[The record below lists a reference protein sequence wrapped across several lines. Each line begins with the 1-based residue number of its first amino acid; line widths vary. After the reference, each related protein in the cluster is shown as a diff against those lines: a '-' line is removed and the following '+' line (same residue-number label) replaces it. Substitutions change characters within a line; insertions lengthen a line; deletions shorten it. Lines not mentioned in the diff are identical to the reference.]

1 MERSLNI
8 FSALLLKL
16 FNLVSRTDCPVLCGE
31 PDYPE
36 ELLK

>member
-1 MERSLNI
+1 MQKSLNI
-8 FSALLLKL
+8 FSALLIKL
-16 FNLVSRTDCPVLCGE
+16 FSLISNTSCLGYLGE

>member
-1 MERSLNI
+1 MQKSLNI
-8 FSALLLKL
+8 FSAILLEI
-16 FNLVSRTDCPVLCGE
+16 FSLVSKSSCHAFWGE

>member
-1 MERSLNI
+1 MQKSLNI
-8 FSALLLKL
+8 FSTLLIKF
-16 FNLVSRTDCPVLCGE
+16 FNLVLNTSCVGYIGE

>member
-1 MERSLNI
+1 MQKSLNI
-8 FSALLLKL
+8 FSAILLDL
-16 FNLVSRTDCPVLCGE
+16 FSLVSKSSCSVTWGE

>member
-1 MERSLNI
+1 MQKSLNI
-8 FSALLLKL
+8 FSTLLIKI
-16 FNLVSRTDCPVLCGE
+16 FNLISNTSCVGAYGE